1 MAVIRCKG
9 KLWQRLGRA
18 RGSPHSKEASV
29 PGVMLGSWVA
39 KVFRD
44 RERYLVVALNERT
57 YLTIVFALVPREH
70 FCAEFASTLTHA
82 LRDLGIPERIARA
95 EAAAVELMPLG
106 PLDRGELA
114 DVLDDVQFFCEME
127 LDYHADLRVV
137 QRHLNDVPHPNRN
150 PCVPLAAVRELFE
163 GVTDSPA
170 WLRST
175 V

>member
-1 MAVIRCKG
+1 M
-9 KLWQRLGRA
+9 
-18 RGSPHSKEASV
+18 

-44 RERYLVVALNERT
+44 RERNLVIALNERT
-57 YLTIVFALVPREH
+57 YLTVVFEFVPRER
-70 FCAEFASTLTHA
+70 FAAELAIAMSNA

-95 EAAAVELMPLG
+95 EAAAAELMPLAR
-106 PLDRGELA
+106 LDRGEIA

-127 LDYHADLRVV
+127 LDYHTDLRVV
-137 QRHLNDVPHPNRN
+137 QRNLNDVPHPNRD

-163 GVTDSPA
+163 GVTESPA